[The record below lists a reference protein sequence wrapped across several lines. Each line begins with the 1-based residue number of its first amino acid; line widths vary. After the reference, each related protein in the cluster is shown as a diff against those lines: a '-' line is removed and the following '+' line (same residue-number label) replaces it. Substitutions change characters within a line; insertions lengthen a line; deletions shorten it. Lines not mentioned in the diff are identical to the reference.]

1 MNTMSKTL
9 LSAAVSL
16 VLFGCSSQGTIG
28 DLQSSNV
35 ESEGSLNFD
44 NLDHEQVRNEYKE
57 LIDLVDDAYLKEQ
70 IERRIAGVSMLE
82 GDDKQAKGAKKP
94 KKGYYRDAIASYVDI
109 LEKYPNSPDNAEVLY
124 QLAKAYDMEGQS
136 RNARQMLER
145 LISYHPYYS
154 GIAEVYFRLGD
165 IYFNAGLYE
174 KSEHAYRQTTLKD
187 GGKLLLNAHY
197 MQAWSLYKLG
207 NYNAALEHFAFVLN
221 DLLQAE
227 QAGRKLNNIEKP
239 LIKDALHSMSLALV
253 NLGGAKA
260 IADIKSLQG
269 KNYQWRLFAEL
280 ADFYLEKSRYDD
292 SAATYRE
299 FIANHPMD
307 ERASDFQSKLIASYV
322 KGGFPKLVLAEKET
336 YVALYQPTGKY
347 FTAHESKQAS
357 IKKALN
363 DYYVELAAHYHSQG
377 QIAAKQAKAPNA
389 ETHLAELS
397 KKSFIKA
404 NQFYGDFIENF
415 ASDKRRVELQ
425 YKKADAQFE
434 NQLFAASASDYVEVA
449 YAFGNHKYANKAAY
463 ASIIAYQKHIDG
475 LVAEH
480 KKPNEKQLL
489 EQDKWRGI
497 AVENM
502 LKFAK
507 VFHTDERSIA
517 VLTNAAQSMFAL
529 NQYERAIT
537 VASDLINGNKSL
549 NKNLRKTALGI
560 LAHSYFQLGQYQLA
574 QNNYDAQRKLLVKDS
589 QEYLEISDQL
599 AVTVFKKAE
608 AFKVAKQNQLA
619 INELL
624 SIKTLAPKAKVRV
637 MAQYDAVS
645 LMLADK
651 QWKNAIA
658 QLQQLQGQFAKHELA
673 KEFPRKLAF
682 AYEQDKQFAK
692 AANAYEGLYKNDQDP
707 KVRQE
712 ALFVAAGLF
721 EKLKNNDKALEYY
734 KEYAR
739 AYEKPFDNRM
749 EARYHI
755 ADLYAQ
761 ANDASRELYWLRRV
775 IDGHDKAGKLQTERS
790 KWLAAWAN
798 AKYGDYFAGEF
809 NKRRL
814 SLPLEKSM
822 AKKNQHLQDATQ
834 RYEMAAAYGILEFL
848 SMSRFKIADLYDT
861 FSAEL
866 QRAPLPKGLSTSD
879 EQMYRDIINQQ
890 AQPFA
895 QLATSIHQSN
905 TELSWQGH
913 YNEWIENSFT
923 AMKRLAPLRY
933 NKVEDVARY
942 GDEIR

>member
-1 MNTMSKTL
+1 MNAMSKTL

-28 DLQSSNV
+28 DLQSSNI
-35 ESEGSLNFD
+35 ESEGRLNFD

-174 KSEHAYRQTTLKD
+174 KSENAYRQTTLKD

-197 MQAWSLYKLG
+197 MLAWSLYKLG
-207 NYNAALEHFAFVLN
+207 NYNKSLDHFAFVLN

-227 QAGRKLNNIEKP
+227 QAGRELNNIEKP
-239 LIKDALHSMSLALV
+239 LIKDTLHSMSLALV

-260 IADIKSLQG
+260 IADIKLLNG
-269 KNYQWRLFAEL
+269 KDYQWRLFAEL
-280 ADFYLEKSRYDD
+280 ADFYLEKARYDD

-299 FIANHPMD
+299 FIAINAMD
-307 ERASDFQSKLIASYV
+307 ERASDFQSRLIASYV
-322 KGGFPKLVLAEKET
+322 TGGFPKLVLAEKEK
-336 YVALYQPTGKY
+336 YVAAYQPKGEY
-347 FTAHESKQAS
+347 FTTHAQQQVS
-357 IKKALN
+357 IKKSLN
-363 DYYVELAAHYHSQG
+363 EYYVELAAHYHSQG
-377 QIAAKQAKAPNA
+377 QVAAKQAEKEHAA
-389 ETHLAELS
+389 SHLQALTQT
-397 KKSFIKA
+397 SFTRA
-404 NQFYGDFIENF
+404 NQYYGLFIENF

-425 YKKADAQFE
+425 YKKADVQFE
-434 NQLFAASASDYVEVA
+434 NKMFVESAQDYIQVA
-449 YAFGNHKYANKAAY
+449 YAFGQHELANKAAY
-463 ASIIAYQKHIDG
+463 ASIIAYQKHIEI
-475 LVAEH
+475 LLAAN
-480 KKPNEKQLL
+480 KKPNEKQML
-489 EQDKWRGI
+489 ELDKWRAL

-537 VASDLINGNKSL
+537 VAADLINGNKSL
-549 NKNLRKTALGI
+549 NKNLRQTALGI
-560 LAHSYFQLGQYQLA
+560 LAHSYFKLGQYQLA
-574 QNNYDAQRKLLVKDS
+574 QDNYQAQRNLLLKES
-589 QEYLEISDQL
+589 KEYQEVSNQL
-599 AVTVFKKAE
+599 AVSVFKKADG
-608 AFKVAKQNQLA
+608 FKQSLQNELA
-619 INELL
+619 IKELL
-624 SIKTLAPKAKVRV
+624 SIKVLAPKSPVRV
-637 MAQYDAVS
+637 LAQYDAVS

-651 QWKNAIA
+651 QWTNAITELS
-658 QLQQLQGQFAKHELA
+658 QLQKTFASHELA
-673 KEFPRKLAF
+673 AEFPRKLAF

-692 AANAYEGLYKNDQDP
+692 AALAYEALYQTDKDAQ
-707 KVRQE
+707 VRQE

-721 EKLKNNDKALEYY
+721 EKIKENDKALDYY

-739 AYEKPFDNRM
+739 AYDDPFDNRM
-749 EARYHI
+749 EARFHI

-761 ANDASRELYWLRRV
+761 AKDSSRELYWLRRV

-798 AKYGDYFAGEF
+798 AQYGDYFAGEF
-809 NKRRL
+809 DQRRL

-834 RYEMAAAYGILEFL
+834 RYEMAAAYGILEFV
-848 SMSRFKIADLYDT
+848 SMSRFKIADLYDS
-861 FSAEL
+861 FSQQL
-866 QRAPLPKGLSTSD
+866 VRAPLPAGLSSSD
-879 EQMYRDIINQQ
+879 ENMYRDIINQQ
-890 AQPFA
+890 ALPFA
-895 QLATSIHQSN
+895 QLASSIHQSN

-913 YNEWIENSFT
+913 YNQWIENSFT
-923 AMKRLAPLRY
+923 AMKRLAPLRF
-933 NKVEDVARY
+933 NKVEEVARY